1 MSDVQGLT
9 EPEKSAAL
17 FWAYEHAKAR
27 WRRHNNYKPT
37 RRVRRVI
44 KRKGKGKGKHPTAF
58 LASMSMQDMA
68 ETFVGFGKG
77 KGKSKGKS
85 KSTGMGSGRNL
96 NPMGNDG
103 RRLRCHRCG
112 SEQHLI
118 KDCTQPP
125 GHQPQQ
131 GRDPGGGQAQ
141 GPE

>member
-44 KRKGKGKGKHPTAF
+44 KRKGKGKGNHPTAF
-58 LASMSMQDMA
+58 LASMSVQDMA

-77 KGKSKGKS
+77 LGKSKGKS
-85 KSTGMGSGRNL
+85 KSSGLGFGRKL
-96 NPMGNDG
+96 NPMGKDG
-103 RRLRCHRCG
+103 RRLNCHRCG
-112 SEQHLI
+112 SDQHLVR
-118 KDCTQPP
+118 DYPQPP
-125 GHQPQQ
+125 EHQPQQ
-131 GRDPGGGQAQ
+131 RRDLYVSSSL
-141 GPE
+141 